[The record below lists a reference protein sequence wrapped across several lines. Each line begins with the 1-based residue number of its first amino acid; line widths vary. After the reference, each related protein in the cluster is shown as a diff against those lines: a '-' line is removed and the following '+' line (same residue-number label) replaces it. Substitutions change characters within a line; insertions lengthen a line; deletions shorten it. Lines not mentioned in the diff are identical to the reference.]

1 MTAPKKAD
9 KVRQRELKIK
19 DSNREIFLIKTKLVV
34 TRLQGHY
41 ITSSRTE
48 DQVISYVYDAE
59 SYPVSCQGHIE
70 WVSNTTTVVDYNIK
84 YQDY

>member
-9 KVRQRELKIK
+9 KVRQRQLKIN
-19 DSNREIFLIKTKLVV
+19 DNNRETFLNKTKPFVP
-34 TRLQGHY
+34 RLQGHY
-41 ITSSRTE
+41 TTSSRTE
-48 DQVISYVYDAE
+48 DQVINYVYDAK

-84 YQDY
+84 YQYY